1 MEKMFQMLCATYL
14 MSVVLI
20 GRPLCNIVG
29 EFQMR
34 GSLLDNKQVQKH
46 CALAEEKCYNIGAL
60 MEASARKSL
69 HLLAFQFQ
77 VTKFATC
84 LTLKPIKPWPN

>member
-1 MEKMFQMLCATYL
+1 
-14 MSVVLI
+14 MSVMLI
-20 GRPLCNIVG
+20 GRPLYNIVG

-34 GSLLDNKQVQKH
+34 GLLLDKKRLQKH
-46 CALAEEKCYNIGAL
+46 RALAEEKCYNIGAL

-77 VTKFATC
+77 VSKVAPC
-84 LTLKPIKPWPN
+84 LTLKPIKP